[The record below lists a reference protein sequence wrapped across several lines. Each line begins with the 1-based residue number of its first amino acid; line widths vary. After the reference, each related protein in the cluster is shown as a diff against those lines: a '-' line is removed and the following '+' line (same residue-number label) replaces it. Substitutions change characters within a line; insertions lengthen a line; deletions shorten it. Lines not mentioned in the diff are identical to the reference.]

1 MCHLKIK
8 EMNKKLNSRKKLL
21 YDLIVSNASGHNIKI
36 RQGLIK
42 NVKCASKFITKANMY
57 DKCK

>member
-1 MCHLKIK
+1 MI
-8 EMNKKLNSRKKLL
+8 KKLNSRKKLL

-36 RQGLIK
+36 RQELIK
-42 NVKCASKFITKANMY
+42 NFKCASKFITKANMY